1 MQYDPTNE
9 LILLTGVRKDG
20 AISYFIRAVSEDDA
34 AAYARAYACLLETDE
49 QNDFYGHVAHAVLFD
64 DNLFASRCFPAR
76 KTATYAPLTGMILCF
91 CNRLRK
97 RRSTRRKA

>member
-64 DNLFASRCFPAR
+64 DNLFARRCFSR
-76 KTATYAPLTGMILCF
+76 SEKCE
-91 CNRLRK
+91 RL
-97 RRSTRRKA
+97 KAELDSLKKDIIHFDNIR